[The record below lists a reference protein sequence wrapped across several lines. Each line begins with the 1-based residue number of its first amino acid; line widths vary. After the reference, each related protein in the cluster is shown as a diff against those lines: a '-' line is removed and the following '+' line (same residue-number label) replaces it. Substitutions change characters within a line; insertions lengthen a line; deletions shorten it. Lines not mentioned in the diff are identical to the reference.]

1 MISRVGLPVALLL
14 AAAGAPLAAQTV
26 AEIQVA
32 PPSISIKVGERY
44 GLLATAYD
52 RVGNVLPAARVTW
65 VSNNPQVAKVDNTGT
80 VLGVAAGATIVEAR
94 SGQRRGQAV
103 VQVGAVT
110 GTGEAGQA

>member
-1 MISRVGLPVALLL
+1 MTVRAGLPAAVLL

-52 RVGNVLPAARVTW
+52 RGGNVLPAARVTPASRHRSTMRVASCAW
-65 VSNNPQVAKVDNTGT
+65 VLPQAWKNSPLPPKVPQPKVRTGT
-80 VLGVAAGATIVEAR
+80 FRPER
-94 SGQRRGQAV
+94 PNRR
-103 VQVGAVT
+103 
-110 GTGEAGQA
+110 